1 MAKDGSFAISVGT
14 DRKILLFDIRVS
26 KAVASMDATGMSEM
40 HEVSLSNTISTLD
53 STVQNVS
60 SMGGMKNNQR
70 DYSGDG
76 FASIGHMDGSVSIW
90 NL

>member
-14 DRKILLFDIRVS
+14 DRKILLFDIRIS
-26 KAVASMDATGMSEM
+26 KAVASMDATSMSEM
-40 HEVSLSNTISTLD
+40 HEVSLSNTIATLD

-60 SMGGMKNNQR
+60 SMGGMKNQR
-70 DYSGDG
+70 DYSGEG